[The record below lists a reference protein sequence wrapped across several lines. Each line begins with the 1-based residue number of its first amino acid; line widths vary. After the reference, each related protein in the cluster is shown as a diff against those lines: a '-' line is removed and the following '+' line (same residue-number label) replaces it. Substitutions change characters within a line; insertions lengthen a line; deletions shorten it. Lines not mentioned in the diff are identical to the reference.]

1 MTVPDNQICWIGLN
15 LGFQERFA
23 TLQKIAR
30 AFDPIEE
37 AFQAKPRDLEALGID
52 TDGARSLVSGSLLE
66 RARHEKARLEDLG
79 LGVITRDSEAYPE
92 YLKEIYDP
100 PAVLYYRGDIGC
112 LNTPSVAIVGARKP
126 TPYGQAV
133 AEKLAADLAE
143 RGLVVV
149 SGLARGIDSI
159 AHWGALQAGTT
170 TAVVGSGL
178 DTVYPRENRKLFQKI
193 AEKGVVLTEY
203 PLKSPPLAHHFPLR
217 NRIISGLSLATV
229 VVEATRKSGTLITA
243 RMALEQNREVL
254 AVPGN
259 ITSELSRGT
268 NWLIKSGA
276 RVVETWE
283 DVVDELPSPWNDQLR
298 SPGGEGRKRPRSL
311 SAPENRLFS
320 LLRSDEWKHVDELVE
335 ETQLSVSEVL
345 AILLNLEL
353 KGLVSQHPGH
363 NYQRKL

>member
-1 MTVPDNQICWIGLN
+1 MTVPDNLTCWIGLN

-23 TLQKIAR
+23 TLQKLAR
-30 AFDPIEE
+30 AFQPIQGV
-37 AFQAKPRDLEALGID
+37 FRAKPHDLKALGID
-52 TDGARSLVSGSLLE
+52 EEGVRALVSGSLLE
-66 RARHEKARLEDLG
+66 RARREQERLQELG

-92 YLKEIYDP
+92 YLREIYDP
-100 PAVLYYRGDIGC
+100 PAVLYYRGDIEQ
-112 LNTPSVAIVGARKP
+112 LKSPSVSVVGARKP

-133 AEKLAADLAE
+133 AEKLAADLAG

-159 AHWGALQAGTT
+159 AHWGALQKGRT

-193 AEKGVVLTEY
+193 AEDGVVLTEY

-217 NRIISGLSLATV
+217 NRIISGLSLAVV

-254 AVPGN
+254 AIPGN
-259 ITSELSRGT
+259 ITSELSQGT
-268 NWLIKSGA
+268 NWLIKNGA
-276 RVVETWE
+276 RVVESWE
-283 DVVDELPSPWNDQLR
+283 DVVDELPAPWNEELR
-298 SPGGEGRKRPRSL
+298 SPDREERKRLPSL
-311 SAPENRLFS
+311 SAQENKLYS
-320 LLRSDEWKHVDELVE
+320 LLRPDGLKHVDELVA

-345 AILLNLEL
+345 ALLLNLEL
-353 KGLVSQHPGH
+353 KGLVSQRSGH

>member
-1 MTVPDNQICWIGLN
+1 VTVPDNLICWIGLN

-30 AFDPIEE
+30 AYHPIQE
-37 AFQAKPRDLEALGID
+37 AFRAKPHDLKALGIENE
-52 TDGARSLVSGSLLE
+52 GVRALVSGSLLE
-66 RARHEKARLEDLG
+66 RARREQERLEQLG
-79 LGVITRDSEAYPE
+79 FGVITRDSEAYPE
-92 YLKEIYDP
+92 YLREIYDP
-100 PAVLYYRGDIGC
+100 PGVLYYRGDIKQ
-112 LNTPSVAIVGARKP
+112 LQSPSVSVVGARKP
-126 TPYGQAV
+126 SPYGQAV
-133 AEKLAADLAE
+133 AEKLASDLAG

-159 AHWGALQAGTT
+159 AHWGALQTGKT

-178 DTVYPRENRKLFQKI
+178 DTVYPRENRKLLQKV
-193 AEKGVVLTEY
+193 AENGVVITEY

-217 NRIISGLSLATV
+217 NRIISGLSLAVV

-268 NWLIKSGA
+268 NWLIKHGA
-276 RVVETWE
+276 RVVENWE
-283 DVVDELPSPWNDQLR
+283 DVVDELPAPWNEELR
-298 SPGGEGRKRPRSL
+298 SGARKERGKPPSL
-311 SAPENRLFS
+311 SAQENRLYS
-320 LLRSDEWKHVDELVE
+320 LLPSDRLKHVDELVAE
-335 ETQLSVSEVL
+335 MQLSVSEVL
-345 AILLNLEL
+345 ALLLNLEL
-353 KGLVSQHPGH
+353 KGLVSQRPGH